1 MLFIRVFG
9 AVLLGFPVSEQ
20 QQRKHT
26 PGPAPPTLVTVVV
39 TRYAFMH
46 MARVR
51 YVSDP
56 PTITNS
62 SGPRCG
68 THSPHPAVLLL
79 RVSDVYRAHICPTH
93 DDSDD
98 Y

>member
-39 TRYAFMH
+39 TRYAFM
-46 MARVR
+46 V
-51 YVSDP
+51 
-56 PTITNS
+56 
-62 SGPRCG
+62 CG
-68 THSPHPAVLLL
+68 
-79 RVSDVYRAHICPTH
+79 AHFTVVFRNPIICVV
-93 DDSDD
+93 
-98 Y
+98 